1 MTKRLYYT
9 DSYLT
14 AFDAI
19 VTEAGIAG
27 GRHFVVL
34 DRTAFYPTTGGQPH
48 DAGTLGG
55 RRVLDVIDRDA
66 DGEVLH
72 VIDAPLAEGAAVS
85 GALEWPRRLDHMQQ
99 HTGQHVLS
107 AAFLHV
113 LALPTVSFHMG
124 REVST
129 IDLGGTTD
137 DEAISRAEDEAN
149 RVVWDDRP
157 VAVRFVGAE
166 EAAALPLRREPVR
179 GGTLRLV
186 EVDGFDLS
194 ACGGTHVARTGAI
207 GIIAVQSWERYKGGT
222 RVTFVCGGRA
232 LRAFRAS
239 RDVVA
244 SCVRQLSIQASE
256 LPGTLSR
263 MQAESREARQRVRA
277 LGDELAVHRA
287 AALAAEAEPVG
298 GARVVCRS
306 VDGDAP
312 ALKTLAAAIAS
323 RAGHV
328 AVLVGAARPSV
339 VVVSR
344 AEGVAVDSGAVVRA
358 LVARFGGKGGG
369 RADSAQAGGLDAD
382 AGSICRVTLDLLSA
396 QLLAAMGS
404 DPCDE

>member
-1 MTKRLYYT
+1 VTTRLYYT
-9 DSYLT
+9 DSHLT
-14 AFDAI
+14 AFEAT
-19 VTEAGIAG
+19 VTEAGSAG
-27 GRHFVVL
+27 GRHFVTL

-48 DAGTLGG
+48 DTGTLGG
-55 RRVLDVIDRDA
+55 RRVVDVIERDA

-72 VIDAPLAEGAAVS
+72 VVDAPLSAGVVVAGVV
-85 GALEWPRRLDHMQQ
+85 EWPRRLDHMQQ

-107 AAFLHV
+107 AAFLRV
-113 LALPTVSFHMG
+113 LALPTTSFHMG
-124 REVST
+124 RDVAT

-137 DEAISRAEDEAN
+137 DESIARAEDEAN

-157 VAVRFVGAE
+157 VTVRFASAE
-166 EAAALPLRREPVR
+166 EAAGLPLRREPVR

-194 ACGGTHVARTGAI
+194 ACGGTHVTRTGGI
-207 GIIAVQSWERYKGGT
+207 GVIAVQGWERYKGGT

-232 LRAFRAS
+232 LRAFRQG
-239 RDVVA
+239 RDVIA

-256 LPGTLSR
+256 LPGTVVRL
-263 MQAESREARQRVRA
+263 QAESRELRQQVRA
-277 LGDELAVHRA
+277 LGDELAVHRG

-298 GARVVCRS
+298 AARVVCRS

-312 ALKTLAAAIAS
+312 ALKTLAAAIAA

-328 AVLVGAARPSV
+328 AVLFGATRPCV

-344 AEGVAVDSGAVVRA
+344 AAGVAVDAGAVVKA
-358 LVARFGGKGGG
+358 LVARFGGRGGG
-369 RADSAQAGGLDAD
+369 RADSAQGGGLDAD
-382 AGSICRVTLDLLSA
+382 AASIRQVTLDLLSA
-396 QLLAAMGS
+396 QLLTATGS